1 MTNQRDMNV
10 VAEVKKRYGH
20 VIDLDK
26 SPNAIIEIIHNF
38 RHLLDENARLDPGQ
52 GGGPGGPGARLDPGQ
67 GGGPGGPGV
76 ARVEEVGTAAV
87 LNLLLEL
94 KREVQALHAKIK

>member
-1 MTNQRDMNV
+1 MTNPRDMNV

-26 SPNAIIEIIHNF
+26 SPVAIIEIIHNY
-38 RHLLDENARLDPGQ
+38 RYLIDEVAGPDGT
-52 GGGPGGPGARLDPGQ
+52 GGAPGGPSPSPSPPSPAP
-67 GGGPGGPGV
+67 PSP
-76 ARVEEVGTAAV
+76 EEAGSALL

-94 KREVQALHAKIK
+94 KREVAAIHAKIG